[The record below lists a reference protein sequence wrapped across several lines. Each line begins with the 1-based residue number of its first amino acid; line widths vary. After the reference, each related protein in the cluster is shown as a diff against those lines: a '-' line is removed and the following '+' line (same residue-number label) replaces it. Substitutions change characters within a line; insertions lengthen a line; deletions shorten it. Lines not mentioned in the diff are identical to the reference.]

1 MGEDRSESFFWH
13 AGLRSGNEMVDE
25 VRSNIRLL
33 LKYVEYKPEINSSL
47 INALSLGKKTKISVL
62 PIPISRSM

>member
-1 MGEDRSESFFWH
+1 
-13 AGLRSGNEMVDE
+13 MVDE

-47 INALSLGKKTKISVL
+47 INALSLGKKNQNKRSSYSNLKKYVVWENILFCFILISF
-62 PIPISRSM
+62 

>member
-1 MGEDRSESFFWH
+1 
-13 AGLRSGNEMVDE
+13 MVDE

-33 LKYVEYKPEINSSL
+33 LKYVEYKPEINSLL
-47 INALSLGKKTKISVL
+47 INALSLGKKPKISVL